1 MQRRVSQMWAQILA
15 LGLVAVGSTAA
26 APPPIQSIPKDWSK
40 EVVVVDAHRPGPL
53 FWRVSRG
60 DAEVWILPVVG
71 PLPEKLAWD
80 HSQLEELL
88 AGARKVVLLPRVE
101 VGVFEGA
108 WFLLTKRSSLELP
121 NDGHLE
127 DVLDAPLKARF
138 VAAREQLHR
147 DPDRYENLL
156 PALAGMRLYGDFLK
170 DAKLTAD
177 EPTDTLKDIAGDK
190 DVPTEPIATYEA
202 LPIVEDI
209 GKMSDADSRACLR
222 NALNDM
228 DAERLHQADVAK
240 AWAVGDLAGM
250 KRNYSESTI
259 LTCLLSVPSVAAL
272 WEQSVVQM
280 TETVNGALAQG
291 GRTVMVTSLGA
302 LLRKGGI
309 LDRLRA
315 SGASTLAPE

>member
-1 MQRRVSQMWAQILA
+1 MQRRLSQILA
-15 LGLVAVGSTAA
+15 LGLAAFGSVAA
-26 APPPIQSIPKDWSK
+26 APPPIQSVPRDWSK

-60 DAEVWILPVVG
+60 DAEVWILPIVG

-80 HSQLEELL
+80 HSQFDELL
-88 AGARKVVLLPRVE
+88 VGAKKVLLLPRVE
-101 VGVFEGA
+101 VGMFEAA
-108 WFLLTKRSSLELP
+108 WFLLAQRSTIELP
-121 NDGHLE
+121 NDAHLE

-138 VAAREQLHR
+138 VAAREKLHR
-147 DPDRYENLL
+147 DADRYEDLL
-156 PALAGMRLYGDFLK
+156 PAVAGMRLYGDFLK
-170 DAKLTAD
+170 DTKLTIT
-177 EPTDTLKDIAGDK
+177 EPTDTIKDLAGDK

-202 LPIVEDI
+202 MPIVKEVSQ
-209 GKMSDADSRACLR
+209 MSDADSRACLR

-228 DAERLHQADVAK
+228 EAEALHQADAAK

-250 KRNYSESTI
+250 KRNYTESTI
-259 LTCLLSVPSVAAL
+259 LTCLLRVPTVAAL

-280 TETVNGALAQG
+280 TNTVNGALAEG

-315 SGASTLAPE
+315 SGVKVEAPE